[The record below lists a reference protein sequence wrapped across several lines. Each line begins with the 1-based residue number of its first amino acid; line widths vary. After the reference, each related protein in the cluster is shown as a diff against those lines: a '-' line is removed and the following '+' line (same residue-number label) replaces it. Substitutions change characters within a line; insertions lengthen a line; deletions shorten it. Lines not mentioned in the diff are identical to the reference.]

1 MNEGMNIDMWQK
13 EGRKEGS
20 LVGWM
25 KGFVSKQ
32 RECVGGYKG
41 IFSL

>member
-1 MNEGMNIDMWQK
+1 MNEHRYMAERRE
-13 EGRKEGS
+13 EGRKF
-20 LVGWM
+20 VGWM